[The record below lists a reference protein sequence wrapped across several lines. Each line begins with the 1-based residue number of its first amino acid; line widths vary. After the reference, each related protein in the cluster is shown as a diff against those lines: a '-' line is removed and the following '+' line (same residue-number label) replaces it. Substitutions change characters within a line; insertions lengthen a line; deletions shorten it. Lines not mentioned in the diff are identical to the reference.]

1 MDARPIDHREFERYP
16 IELPVQLQFHRCWI
30 DEKTVNIGSG
40 GMLMTCSQEGFS
52 VGMYINTRIRWPLMR
67 EGTTRVLLRHGRIV
81 RRESGR
87 IAMQWKRSQKLLT
100 LTAPEAE

>member
-1 MDARPIDHREFERYP
+1 MLVLMDRREFERYP

-52 VGMYINTRIRWPLMR
+52 VGMHVNVRIRWPLMR
-67 EGTTRVLLRHGRIV
+67 EGTTRVLLRHGPIV

-87 IAMQWKRSQKLLT
+87 IAIKWKRSQNR
-100 LTAPEAE
+100 